1 MRLLIWSIATVAVA
15 LWSLVAWAG
24 HGLLDWSSDWAAA
37 NADQVSSVPEIVE
50 WLSWA
55 LRSIGNASEI
65 IVVIVWALGSI
76 LIIGLAGI
84 ANRFLA
90 GRKTKLTDITK
101 WRR

>member
-1 MRLLIWSIATVAVA
+1 MRLLIWSVATVAVA

>member
-1 MRLLIWSIATVAVA
+1 
-15 LWSLVAWAG
+15 
-24 HGLLDWSSDWAAA
+24 
-37 NADQVSSVPEIVE
+37 VPEIVE

>member
-1 MRLLIWSIATVAVA
+1 MKLAIWLVAIAGIVV
-15 LWSLVAWAG
+15 WSFVAWAG
-24 HGLLDWSSDWAAA
+24 HGILNWSSNWAAA

-55 LRSIGNASEI
+55 LRGIGNASEI
-65 IVVIVWALGSI
+65 IIVIVWALGSI

-84 ANRFLA
+84 ASRFLSS
-90 GRKTKLTDITK
+90 RKTKLTDITN

>member
-1 MRLLIWSIATVAVA
+1 MRLLIWSFATVAVA

-84 ANRFLA
+84 ASRFLA

>member
-1 MRLLIWSIATVAVA
+1 MKLAIWLVAIAGIVV
-15 LWSLVAWAG
+15 WSFVAWAG
-24 HGLLDWSSDWAAA
+24 HMSLNWSSNWAAA

>member
-1 MRLLIWSIATVAVA
+1 MRLLIWSVATVALA

-24 HGLLDWSSDWAAA
+24 PGLLDWSSDWAAA

>member
-1 MRLLIWSIATVAVA
+1 MRLLIWSVATVAVA

-24 HGLLDWSSDWAAA
+24 QGLLDWSSDWAAA

-65 IVVIVWALGSI
+65 IVVIVWALGSV